1 MCNPSGGNLVFI
13 AKIPDREGSISP
25 SSFYGQLPDCESH
38 VFSFIYPVDEFPF
51 EGVKAWGQSKIS
63 LFCVWCESRELGGKG
78 SSRFFCVS
86 QVVETF
92 SSDRVAFR
100 IPSNISD
107 GALLRKQSTALTI
120 RLLPQKSPSTDF
132 RQDSK
137 CRSDWRC
144 CECGVWVDCRC
155 MEFVAAAWFTRKW
168 LNLYRTMRN
177 KKFYFL

>member
-1 MCNPSGGNLVFI
+1 MGNCLIVSHTFLALSTQWI
-13 AKIPDREGSISP
+13 SSPRGS
-25 SSFYGQLPDCESH
+25 
-38 VFSFIYPVDEFPF
+38 
-51 EGVKAWGQSKIS
+51 EGVGSVQDIIL

-78 SSRFFCVS
+78 SSRFSCVS

-107 GALLRKQSTALTI
+107 GALLRKQPTALTCRLVPQKSPSDVALLRKQPTALTC

-137 CRSDWRC
+137 CGSDWRC

-155 MEFVAAAWFTRKW
+155 MEFVAAGWFTRKW
-168 LNLYRTMRN
+168 LNLYQTMRN
-177 KKFYFL
+177 KFYFL

>member
-107 GALLRKQSTALTI
+107 GALLRKQPTTLTCRLLPQKSPSDGALLRKQPTALTC

-137 CRSDWRC
+137 CGSDWRC
-144 CECGVWVDCRC
+144 CKCGV
-155 MEFVAAAWFTRKW
+155 
-168 LNLYRTMRN
+168 
-177 KKFYFL
+177 